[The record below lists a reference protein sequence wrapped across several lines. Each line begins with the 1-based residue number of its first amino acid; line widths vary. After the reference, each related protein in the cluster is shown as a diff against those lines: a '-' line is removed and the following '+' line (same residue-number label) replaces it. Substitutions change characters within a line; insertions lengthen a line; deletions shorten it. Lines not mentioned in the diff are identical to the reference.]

1 MLHDIEQLNER
12 IDESVNTNGQRAI
25 TGVILNHTLKD
36 IAETLGQ
43 GRSYAGQIYPSS
55 AEPDHDDSVFY
66 FATGKG
72 TYFQQTELPLEIEMD
87 GIYVVYWDFYIG
99 KWMSRLLAYDT
110 ATLAVLS
117 TQELDG
123 RYIGDT
129 NHELLSDNKK
139 IRGIL
144 TIRGRVYYYSEYTS
158 SDDVYVSPPVYDGDV
173 AELSF
178 YAMYVKRARSSSV
191 GGYPYHIKKLTI
203 GNVTEE
209 DI

>member
-1 MLHDIEQLNER
+1 MLHDIELLKET
-12 IDESVNTNGQRAI
+12 IDENVNTNGQSAI
-25 TGVILNHTLKD
+25 TGAILNSTLKD
-36 IAETLGQ
+36 IANIIGKGRRFAGTL
-43 GRSYAGQIYPSS
+43 YPDN

-66 FATGKG
+66 LAMKKG
-72 TYFQQTELPLEIEMD
+72 TYFPSIPLPLEIERD
-87 GIYVVYWDFYIG
+87 GIYVVHWNFYIG
-99 KWMSRLLAYDT
+99 KWMRELVTYETSHVAI
-110 ATLAVLS
+110 LS
-117 TQELDG
+117 TQELTG
-123 RYIGDT
+123 HYIDDT
-129 NHELLSDNKK
+129 NHDLLDDNHK

-144 TIRGRVYYYSEYTS
+144 SLRGRVYYYSEYTS
-158 SDDVYVSPPVYDGDV
+158 SEDVYVSLPVYDGDV

>member
-12 IDESVNTNGQRAI
+12 IDENVNTNGQRAI
-25 TGVILNHTLKD
+25 TGAILNSTLKD

-43 GRSYAGQIYPSS
+43 GRSYAGLIYPSS
-55 AEPDHDDSVFY
+55 AEPDHNDAVFY
-66 FATGKG
+66 IATEKG
-72 TYFQQTELPLEIEMD
+72 TYLQDAQFPVVIDRD
-87 GIYVVYWDFYIG
+87 GVYLVHWDFYIG
-99 KWMSRLLAYDT
+99 KWMKSSVIYDNLV
-110 ATLAVLS
+110 LAVLS
-117 TQELDG
+117 AQELTG
-123 RYIGDT
+123 NYIGDA
-129 NHELLSDNKK
+129 NHDLLADSNK

-144 TIRGRVYYYSEYTS
+144 SIRGRVYYYSEYAS
-158 SDDVYVSPPVYDGDV
+158 SDDVYVSLPVYDGDV